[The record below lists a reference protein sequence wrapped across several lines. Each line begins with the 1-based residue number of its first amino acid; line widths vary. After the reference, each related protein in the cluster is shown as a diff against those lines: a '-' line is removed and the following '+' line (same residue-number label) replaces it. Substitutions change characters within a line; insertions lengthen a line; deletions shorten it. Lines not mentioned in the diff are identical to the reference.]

1 MDRKDSKIKSY
12 RDLRV
17 WQGGVDLVTEIYRET
32 QSFPPQEIYGLT
44 NQLRRAAVSVPSNI
58 AEGHAREH
66 TREFLNFISIAQGS
80 LAEMQTQIEIAKR
93 LKYLSEEKT
102 DRLLDQTVSLSK
114 QLYSLRNALTK
125 NG

>member
-1 MDRKDSKIKSY
+1 MDKKDSKIKGY

-17 WQGGVDLVTEIYRET
+17 WLGGVDLVTEIYRET

-80 LAEMQTQIEIAKR
+80 LAEMQTQSEIAKR

-102 DRLLDQTVSLSK
+102 DGLLDQTVSLSK

>member
-1 MDRKDSKIKSY
+1 MDKKDSKIKSY
-12 RDLRV
+12 GDLRV

-44 NQLRRAAVSVPSNI
+44 NQLRRAAVSIPSNI
-58 AEGHAREH
+58 AEGHAREQ
-66 TREFLNFISIAQGS
+66 TGEFLNFISIAQGS

-93 LKYLSEEKT
+93 LKYLSEEIT

-114 QLYSLRNALTK
+114 QLYSLRNDLTK

>member
-1 MDRKDSKIKSY
+1 MDKKDSKIKGY

-17 WQGGVDLVTEIYRET
+17 WLGGVDLVTEIYRET

>member
-1 MDRKDSKIKSY
+1 MDNRDSKIKSY

-80 LAEMQTQIEIAKR
+80 FAEMQTQIEIAKR
-93 LKYLSEEKT
+93 LKYLSEK
-102 DRLLDQTVSLSK
+102 
-114 QLYSLRNALTK
+114 K
-125 NG
+125 NGQAL